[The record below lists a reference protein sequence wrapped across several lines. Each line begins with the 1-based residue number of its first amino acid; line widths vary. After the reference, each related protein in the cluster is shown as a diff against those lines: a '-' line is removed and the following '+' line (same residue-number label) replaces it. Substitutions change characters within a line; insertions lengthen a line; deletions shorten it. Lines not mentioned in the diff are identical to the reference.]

1 MVTTFATGVAVGLAV
16 AAPVGP
22 ITILCVRRTLNDG
35 RRVGFA
41 AGLGVALADS
51 LYAAIAAFGLTAASA
66 ILVAQERWLAALSGA
81 VLVVLGLRLLAA
93 RRPTG
98 EAPPQPFGL
107 AGAFATTF
115 ALTLANP
122 MTILAFI
129 AVFVGLGYGTE
140 GEGFSGAA
148 LFVTG
153 VFAGSCA
160 WWALIVSGV
169 GMVRGNLGEA
179 ALRKVDF
186 GAGLVLIALGTL
198 AAARALD

>member
-1 MVTTFATGVAVGLAV
+1 MTTFATGVAVGLAV

-81 VLVVLGLRLLAA
+81 V
-93 RRPTG
+93 
-98 EAPPQPFGL
+98 
-107 AGAFATTF
+107 
-115 ALTLANP
+115 
-122 MTILAFI
+122 
-129 AVFVGLGYGTE
+129 FVGLGYGTE